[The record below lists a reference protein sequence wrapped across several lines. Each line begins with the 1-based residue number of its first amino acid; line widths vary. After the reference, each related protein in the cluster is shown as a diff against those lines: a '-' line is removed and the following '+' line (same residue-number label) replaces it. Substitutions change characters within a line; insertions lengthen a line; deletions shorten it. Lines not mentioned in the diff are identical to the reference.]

1 MINSTIDTS
10 ARVPSRALI
19 LLALI
24 VALARDFA
32 PRAARGRGRAAR
44 RAGLA
49 RFDRS
54 GPTAPWLWPVPG
66 SGRSPTEPDEF
77 LE

>member
-1 MINSTIDTS
+1 MNTMTDTS
-10 ARVPSRALI
+10 ARVSARALI

-32 PRAARGRGRAAR
+32 PRASRGRGRAAR

-54 GPTAPWLWPVPG
+54 GPTVPWLWPVPG